1 MALHKLREEKTIF
14 GGDMGS
20 EIRLIVFDFD
30 GVLVDG
36 RQIVELARRAGVQ
49 EEIEMLIRQ
58 WEESSSSPSPYHHK
72 AVSLLKGLA
81 YSDAT
86 DIAENLPTMPGAK
99 EVVRILKDRGLKMAV
114 ITNGYY
120 VTTGKLVEEL
130 GIDHVFAN
138 ELLFENGVATGKM
151 TEQVGDAAAKAR
163 ALERV
168 VSLEGITLNQC
179 IVVGDGVNDLLM
191 MKKADLGIVFN
202 GDYRLRQIADVV
214 EGKDLR
220 RILPYVLGRV
230 DEKHR

>member
-1 MALHKLREEKTIF
+1 
-14 GGDMGS
+14 MGS

-30 GVLVDG
+30 GILVDA
-36 RQIVELARRAGVQ
+36 RQIIELARRAGVQ
-49 EEIEMLIRQ
+49 EEVETLIRQ

-86 DIAENLPTMPGAK
+86 DVAENLPIMPGAE

-114 ITNGYY
+114 ITSGYH
-120 VTTGKLVEEL
+120 VTTGKLVEKL
-130 GIDHVFAN
+130 GIDYAFAN

-151 TEQVGDAAAKAR
+151 IEKVGDATAKVR
-163 ALERV
+163 ALEKV
-168 VSLEGITLNQC
+168 ASLEGITLDQC

-191 MKKADLGIVFN
+191 MKKAGLGIAFN
-202 GDYRLRQIADVV
+202 GDPKLRQVVDVVV

-220 RILPYVLGRV
+220 RILPYVLRRV
-230 DEKHR
+230 EEKHME

>member
-1 MALHKLREEKTIF
+1 
-14 GGDMGS
+14 MGS

-36 RQIVELARRAGVQ
+36 RQVVELARRAGVQ
-49 EEIEMLIRQ
+49 EEVERLIRQ
-58 WEESSSSPSPYHHK
+58 WEESASSPSPYHHK

-86 DIAENLPTMPGAK
+86 DVAENLPIMPGAE
-99 EVVRILKDRGLKMAV
+99 EVVRILKDRGLKTAV

-120 VTTGKLVEEL
+120 VTAERLVEEL
-130 GIDHVFAN
+130 GIDYVFAN

-151 TEQVGDAAAKAR
+151 IEQVGDAAAKAR

-191 MKKADLGIVFN
+191 MKKADLGIAFN
-202 GDYRLRQIADVV
+202 GDHRLRQVADVV
-214 EGKDLR
+214 EGEDLR

-230 DEKHR
+230 DEKHI